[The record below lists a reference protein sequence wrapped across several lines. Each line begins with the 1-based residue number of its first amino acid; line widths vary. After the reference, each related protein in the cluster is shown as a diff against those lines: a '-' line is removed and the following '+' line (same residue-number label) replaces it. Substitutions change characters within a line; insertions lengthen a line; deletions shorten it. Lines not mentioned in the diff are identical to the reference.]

1 MPCSREG
8 IRICGIAFLITNI
21 LLIGIGTGF
30 IIAGTLSVIE
40 VPSLESDNTKP
51 LLDPVLSDPF
61 QAGGMAFGL
70 STLIITIGLVI
81 LGVAGLGIFLISG
94 KWFQI
99 KRMSAIY
106 AVVVGVVIIC
116 QIIFMIFWCS
126 LLVNDKVEEE
136 LKDKLTVALKENF
149 IEDTT
154 SNIDSI
160 SNAWNYMFMK
170 LDCCGVDPV
179 LSMTNDFDQ
188 TPWCT
193 TSGSCQT
200 SHSNIPRTCC
210 TGVDESTYSSA
221 PASCHRNVTS
231 GTYNTKGCYEA
242 LKEKLLS
249 QSLSFICLA
258 IATFVIEIAAVI
270 IAIVIC
276 LCFGDNETKGY
287 RGKCC
292 GILFGDIAMQIQGD
306 LSLQRQQDV
315 TAEKRGV
322 RHGITNGDGLT
333 KTSE

>member
-8 IRICGIAFLITNI
+8 IRKCGIAFLITNI

-231 GTYNTKGCYEA
+231 GTYNTK
-242 LKEKLLS
+242 
-249 QSLSFICLA
+249 
-258 IATFVIEIAAVI
+258 IAAVI

>member
-8 IRICGIAFLITNI
+8 IRKLGIAFLITNI

-70 STLIITIGLVI
+70 SILIITIGVVI

-99 KRMSAIY
+99 KRMLAIY
-106 AVVVGVVIIC
+106 AGFVGVVIIC
-116 QIIFMIFWCS
+116 QIIFMIFWCG

-160 SNAWNYMFMK
+160 SNAWNYMFMQ

-200 SHSNIPRTCC
+200 SRSNIPRTCC

-231 GTYNTKGCYEA
+231 GTYNTK
-242 LKEKLLS
+242 
-249 QSLSFICLA
+249 
-258 IATFVIEIAAVI
+258 TAAVI
-270 IAIVIC
+270 IAIVIY
-276 LCFGDNETKGY
+276 LCFGDNETEGY
-287 RGKCC
+287 RDKCC
-292 GILFGDIAMQIQGD
+292 GIFFGDITMQIQGD
-306 LSLQRQQDV
+306 LPLQRQRDV
-315 TAEKRGV
+315 TVEKGGV
-322 RHGITNGDGLT
+322 RLGITNVDG
-333 KTSE
+333 